1 MLHNPI
7 DGKSAWIRR
16 TLDAGDY
23 LMPLPAACLAELD
36 AVLHEIRANPLPA
49 IVYTPDQF
57 DLPACRAFMA
67 QVKAV
72 LDDGVRFALVDR
84 LPVESMGKEEGKTL
98 FWLLSSLIARPVA
111 QKRYAY
117 LPNGMIA
124 DVVDTG
130 AKPTPGSGVRPDQ
143 TNVELIYHNDNAYNR
158 VMPEYVGLLCL
169 QTAKSGGLSRAMS
182 FNTAHNALL
191 ERFPDRLPR
200 LYQPLVF
207 DRQKEHFPDEP
218 PTFEAPVFE
227 YDGKT
232 LRARLGLHQVRN
244 GYGMRGEPIDPETR
258 AAIDALDQ
266 VFADTSLSF
275 DFMMERGQ
283 MQFVNNRQVGHSRTL
298 FEDYAAPEA
307 RRHMV
312 RLWMRDE
319 GHRGYGGGVAAIR
332 SRSHLMR
339 DV

>member
-1 MLHNPI
+1 MLHHSI
-7 DGKSAWIRR
+7 EGKSAWIRR
-16 TLDAGDY
+16 SLDTSDFF
-23 LMPLPAACLAELD
+23 MRLPAACLAELE

-57 DLPACRAFMA
+57 DLRACRTFMG
-67 QVKAV
+67 QVKDV
-72 LDDGVRFALVDR
+72 LDHGVRFALIDR
-84 LPVESMGKEEGKTL
+84 LPVESMSKEEGKAL
-98 FWLLSSLIARPVA
+98 FWLLSSLISRPVA

-117 LPNGMIA
+117 LHNGMIA

-143 TNVELIYHNDNAYNR
+143 TNVDLIYHNDNAYNR

-169 QTAKSGGLSRAMS
+169 QMAKSGGLSRVMS
-182 FNTAHNALL
+182 FYTAHNALL
-191 ERFPDRLPR
+191 ERFPDRLQR
-200 LYQPLVF
+200 LYQPFIF
-207 DRQKEHFPDEP
+207 DRQKEHFPEEP

-232 LRARLGLHQVRN
+232 LLARLGLHQVRN
-244 GYGMRGEPIDPETR
+244 GYAMRGQPMDPETKGS
-258 AAIDALDQ
+258 IEALDQ
-266 VFADTSLSF
+266 VFADTTLTF

-283 MQFVNNRQVGHSRTL
+283 MQFVNNRQIGHSRTQ
-298 FEDYAAPEA
+298 FEDHEAPEA

-319 GHRGYGGGVAAIR
+319 GHRGYGG
-332 SRSHLMR
+332 
-339 DV
+339 

>member
-1 MLHNPI
+1 MFESTSPPMLDQPI
-7 DGKSAWIRR
+7 TGKAAWIRSN
-16 TLDAGDY
+16 LEPDDY
-23 LMPLPAACLAELD
+23 FMRLPADCLSELD
-36 AVLHEIRANPLPA
+36 AVLREIRTDPLPA
-49 IVYTPDQF
+49 IVHAPDQF
-57 DLPACRAFMA
+57 ELSACRAFMA
-67 QVKAV
+67 KVKAV

-84 LPVESMGKEEGKTL
+84 LPVESMSKEEGKTL

-124 DVVDTG
+124 DVLDTG

-143 TNVELIYHNDNAYNR
+143 TNVDLIYHNDNAYNR
-158 VMPEYVGLLCL
+158 VMPEYIGLLCL
-169 QTAKSGGLSRAMS
+169 QVAKSGGLSRVMS
-182 FNTAHNALL
+182 FSTAHNALL

-207 DRQKEHFPDEP
+207 DRQKEHFPDES
-218 PTFEAPVFE
+218 PTFSAPVFE
-227 YDGKT
+227 YDGRS

-244 GYGMRGEPIDPETR
+244 GYAMVGESMDAETR
-258 AAIDALDQ
+258 SAIDALDQ
-266 VFADTSLSF
+266 VFADTSLAF

-283 MQFVNNRQVGHSRTL
+283 MQFANNRQVGHSRTQ
-298 FEDYAAPEA
+298 FEDHEDHEAPEA

-319 GHRGYGGGVAAIR
+319 GRRGYSG
-332 SRSHLMR
+332 
-339 DV
+339 